1 MLCQY
6 ADAKFFLT
14 ETNFFFKMALMRK
27 MIFKAAVSLLIT
39 AIFAVIFAAPV
50 R

>member
-1 MLCQY
+1 
-6 ADAKFFLT
+6 
-14 ETNFFFKMALMRK
+14 MALMRK

-50 R
+50 RKQRNKITVPKL

>member
-6 ADAKFFLT
+6 ADAKFFSRRQI
-14 ETNFFFKMALMRK
+14 FFKMALMRK